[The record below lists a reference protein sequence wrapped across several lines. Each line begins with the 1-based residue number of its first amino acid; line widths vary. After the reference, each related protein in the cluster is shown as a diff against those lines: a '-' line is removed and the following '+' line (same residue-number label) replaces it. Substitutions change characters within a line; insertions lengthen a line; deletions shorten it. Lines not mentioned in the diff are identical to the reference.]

1 MINGNRQAR
10 AELEKLRELNMR
22 IDALIEEKGKLAARV
37 TSLAR
42 PLSEPVSGT
51 RHSDIANAAVKLAD
65 MDKEIDKAI
74 DEYSERKK
82 RILIRINAITDI
94 RYRTLLFLYYANT
107 VPLKLHEVAKI
118 MHYQHSTIKDMHGYA
133 LDAYQR
139 KYFPP

>member
-65 MDKEIDKAI
+65 MDKEIDKTI

-94 RYRTLLFLYYANT
+94 RYRTVLFLYYANT
-107 VPLKLHEVAKI
+107 VPLRLHEVAKI
-118 MHYQHSTIKDMHGYA
+118 MHYQYSTIKVMHGYA

>member
-1 MINGNRQAR
+1 MVNEQAR

-22 IDALIEEKGKLAARV
+22 IDALIEEKEKLAARV
-37 TSLAR
+37 TSLTR

-51 RHSDIANAAVKLAD
+51 KRSDIANAAVKLAD

-74 DEYSERKK
+74 DEYSDRKK

-107 VPLKLHEVAKI
+107 VPLRLHEVAKM
-118 MHYQHSTIKDMHGYA
+118 MHYQYSTIKDMHGCA
-133 LDAYQR
+133 LDTYQQ
-139 KYFPP
+139 KYFR

>member
-1 MINGNRQAR
+1 MGNDQAR
-10 AELEKLRELNMR
+10 AELEKLRELNVR
-22 IDALIEEKGKLAARV
+22 IDALIAEKEKLAARV
-37 TSLAR
+37 TGLAR

-51 RHSDIANAAVKLAD
+51 RRSDIANAAAKLAD
-65 MDKEIDKAI
+65 MDTEIDNTI

-107 VPLKLHEVAKI
+107 VPLRLHEVAKM
-118 MHYQHSTIKDMHGYA
+118 MHYQYSTIKYMHGCA
-133 LDAYQR
+133 LDAYQE

>member
-1 MINGNRQAR
+1 MGNEQAR

-22 IDALIEEKGKLAARV
+22 IDALIEEKEKLAARV

-51 RHSDIANAAVKLAD
+51 RHSDIANAAAKLAD

-107 VPLKLHEVAKI
+107 VPLRLHEVAKI
-118 MHYQHSTIKDMHGYA
+118 MHYQYSTIKVMHGYA

>member
-1 MINGNRQAR
+1 MVNDQAR
-10 AELEKLRELNMR
+10 EELEKLRELNMR
-22 IDALIEEKGKLAARV
+22 IDALIEEKRKLAARV

-74 DEYSERKK
+74 DEYSNRKK

-107 VPLKLHEVAKI
+107 VPLRLHEVARI
-118 MHYQHSTIKDMHGYA
+118 MHYQYSTIKVMHGYA

>member
-1 MINGNRQAR
+1 MGNEQAR
-10 AELEKLRELNMR
+10 EELEKLRELNMR
-22 IDALIEEKGKLAARV
+22 IDALIEEKEKLAARV

-51 RHSDIANAAVKLAD
+51 RRSDIANTAVKLAD
-65 MDKEIDKAI
+65 MDKEIDKTI

-107 VPLKLHEVAKI
+107 VPLRLHEVARI
-118 MHYQHSTIKDMHGYA
+118 MHYQYSTIKDMHGCA
-133 LDAYQR
+133 LDAYQQ
-139 KYFPP
+139 KYFGGHV

>member
-1 MINGNRQAR
+1 MVNEQAR
-10 AELEKLRELNMR
+10 EELEKLRELNMR
-22 IDALIEEKGKLAARV
+22 IDALIDEKRKLAARV

-65 MDKEIDKAI
+65 MDKEIDKTI

>member
-1 MINGNRQAR
+1 MGNEQAR
-10 AELEKLRELNMR
+10 AELEKLRELNVR
-22 IDALIEEKGKLAARV
+22 IDALIEEKEKLAARV

-51 RHSDIANAAVKLAD
+51 RHSDIANAAAKLAD

-107 VPLKLHEVAKI
+107 VPLRLHEVAKI
-118 MHYQHSTIKDMHGYA
+118 MHYHYSTIKDMHACA
-133 LDAYQR
+133 LSAYQK
-139 KYFPP
+139 KYFS

>member
-1 MINGNRQAR
+1 MVNEQAR
-10 AELEKLRELNMR
+10 AELEKLRELNIR
-22 IDALIEEKGKLAARV
+22 IDALIEEKEKLAARV

-51 RHSDIANAAVKLAD
+51 RHSDIANAAAKLAD

-107 VPLKLHEVAKI
+107 VPLRLHEVAKI
-118 MHYQHSTIKDMHGYA
+118 MHYQYSTIKVMHGYA

>member
-1 MINGNRQAR
+1 MIKGNEQAR

-22 IDALIEEKGKLAARV
+22 IDALIEEKRKLAARV

-51 RHSDIANAAVKLAD
+51 RHSDIANAAIKLAD
-65 MDKEIDKAI
+65 MDKEINNTI
-74 DEYSERKK
+74 DEYAKRKK
-82 RILIRINAITDI
+82 RIMIRINAIKDI

-107 VPLKLHEVAKI
+107 VPLKLHEVARI
-118 MHYQHSTIKDMHGYA
+118 MHYQYSTIKDMHGYA

>member
-1 MINGNRQAR
+1 MGNEQAR

-22 IDALIEEKGKLAARV
+22 IDALIEEKEKLAARV
-37 TSLAR
+37 TSLTR

-51 RHSDIANAAVKLAD
+51 KRSDIANAAVKLAD

-107 VPLKLHEVAKI
+107 VPLRLHEVAKI
-118 MHYQHSTIKDMHGYA
+118 MHYQYSTIKVMHGYA

>member
-1 MINGNRQAR
+1 MVNEQAR

-22 IDALIEEKGKLAARV
+22 IDALIEEKEKLAARV

-51 RHSDIANAAVKLAD
+51 RRSDIANTAVKLAD
-65 MDKEIDKAI
+65 MDKEIDKTI

-107 VPLKLHEVAKI
+107 VPLRLHEVARI
-118 MHYQHSTIKDMHGYA
+118 MHYQYSTIKDMHGCA
-133 LDAYQR
+133 LDAYQQ
-139 KYFPP
+139 KYFGGHV

>member
-1 MINGNRQAR
+1 MVNEQAR

-22 IDALIEEKGKLAARV
+22 IDALIEEKEKLAARV

-51 RHSDIANAAVKLAD
+51 RHSDIANAAAKLAD
-65 MDKEIDKAI
+65 MDKEIDKTI

-107 VPLKLHEVAKI
+107 VPLRLHEVAKI
-118 MHYQHSTIKDMHGYA
+118 MHYQYSTVKDMHGSA
-133 LDAYQR
+133 LDAYQQ
-139 KYFPP
+139 KYFR

>member
-1 MINGNRQAR
+1 MVNEQAR
-10 AELEKLRELNMR
+10 EELEKLRELNMR
-22 IDALIEEKGKLAARV
+22 IDALIEEKEKLAARV

-51 RHSDIANAAVKLAD
+51 KRSDIANAAAKLAD
-65 MDKEIDKAI
+65 MDAEINNTI
-74 DEYSERKK
+74 DEYAKRKK
-82 RILIRINAITDI
+82 RIMIRINAISDI

-107 VPLKLHEVAKI
+107 VPLKLHEVARI
-118 MHYQHSTIKDMHGYA
+118 MHYQYSTIKVMHGYA

>member
-1 MINGNRQAR
+1 MVNEQAR

-22 IDALIEEKGKLAARV
+22 IDALIEEKEKLAARV
-37 TSLAR
+37 TSLTR

-51 RHSDIANAAVKLAD
+51 KRSDIANAAVKLAD

-107 VPLKLHEVAKI
+107 VPLRLHEVAKI
-118 MHYQHSTIKDMHGYA
+118 MHYQYSTIKVMHGYA

>member
-1 MINGNRQAR
+1 MVNEQAR

-22 IDALIEEKGKLAARV
+22 IDALIEEKEKLAARV
-37 TSLAR
+37 TGLAR

-51 RHSDIANAAVKLAD
+51 KRSDIANAAVKLAD

-74 DEYSERKK
+74 DEYSDRKK

-118 MHYQHSTIKDMHGYA
+118 MHYQHSTIKDMHGCA
-133 LDAYQR
+133 LDAYQQ
-139 KYFPP
+139 KYFR

>member
-1 MINGNRQAR
+1 MVNEQAR
-10 AELEKLRELNMR
+10 EELEKLRELNMR
-22 IDALIEEKGKLAARV
+22 IDALIEEKEKLAARV
-37 TSLAR
+37 TSLTR

-51 RHSDIANAAVKLAD
+51 KRSDIANAAVKLAD

-74 DEYSERKK
+74 DEYSDRKK

-118 MHYQHSTIKDMHGYA
+118 MHYQHSTIKDMHGCA
-133 LDAYQR
+133 LDAYQQ
-139 KYFPP
+139 KYFR

>member
-1 MINGNRQAR
+1 MIKGNRQAR
-10 AELEKLRELNMR
+10 AELEGLREMNAR
-22 IDALIEEKGKLAARV
+22 IDALIMEKEKLAARV

-51 RHSDIANAAVKLAD
+51 RRSDIANAAAKLAD
-65 MDKEIDKAI
+65 MDAEIDRTI
-74 DEYSERKK
+74 DEYSGRKK

-107 VPLKLHEVAKI
+107 VPLRLHQVARI
-118 MHYQHSTIKDMHGYA
+118 MHYQYSTIKVMHGCA
-133 LDAYQR
+133 LDEYQQ

>member
-1 MINGNRQAR
+1 MIKGNRQAR
-10 AELEKLRELNMR
+10 AELEGLREMNAR
-22 IDALIEEKGKLAARV
+22 IDALIMEKEKLAARV

-82 RILIRINAITDI
+82 RILIRINVIDDI

-107 VPLKLHEVAKI
+107 VPLRLHEVAKI
-118 MHYQHSTIKDMHGYA
+118 MHYQYSTIKVMHGYA

>member
-1 MINGNRQAR
+1 MIKGNEQAR

-22 IDALIEEKGKLAARV
+22 IDALIEEKEKLAARV

-51 RHSDIANAAVKLAD
+51 RHSDIANAAAKLAD

-107 VPLKLHEVAKI
+107 VPLRLHEVAKI
-118 MHYQHSTIKDMHGYA
+118 MHYQYSTIKVMHGYA
-133 LDAYQR
+133 LDTYQR

>member
-1 MINGNRQAR
+1 MIKDNRQAR
-10 AELEKLRELNMR
+10 AELEGLRELNVR
-22 IDALIEEKGKLAARV
+22 IDALITEKEKLAARV

-74 DEYSERKK
+74 DDYSERKK
-82 RILIRINAITDI
+82 RILIRINAISDI

>member
-1 MINGNRQAR
+1 MIKGNRQAR

-22 IDALIEEKGKLAARV
+22 IDALIMDKEKLAARA

-42 PLSEPVSGT
+42 PFSEPVSGT
-51 RHSDIANAAVKLAD
+51 RQSDIANAAAKLVD
-65 MDKEIDKAI
+65 MGREIDRTI

-107 VPLKLHEVAKI
+107 VPLKLHEVAKV
-118 MHYQHSTIKDMHGYA
+118 MHYQYSTIKVMHGYA

>member
-1 MINGNRQAR
+1 MIKDNRQAR
-10 AELEKLRELNMR
+10 AELEGLRELNVR
-22 IDALIEEKGKLAARV
+22 IDALITEKEKLAARV

-51 RHSDIANAAVKLAD
+51 RHSDIANAAAKLAD

-107 VPLKLHEVAKI
+107 VPLRLHEVAKI
-118 MHYQHSTIKDMHGYA
+118 MHYQHSTIKVMHGYA

>member
-1 MINGNRQAR
+1 MIKDNRQAR
-10 AELEKLRELNMR
+10 AELEGLRELNVR
-22 IDALIEEKGKLAARV
+22 IDALITEKEKLAARV

-51 RHSDIANAAVKLAD
+51 RHSDIANAAAKLAD
-65 MDKEIDKAI
+65 MDKEIDKTI

-82 RILIRINAITDI
+82 RILIRINAISDV

-107 VPLKLHEVAKI
+107 VPLRLHEVAKI
-118 MHYQHSTIKDMHGYA
+118 MHYQYSTIKVMHGYA